1 MRKQKIGYVDLTTG
15 EVKKRDIPESMRR
28 KYLGG
33 RGLDMYLL
41 YNHVKPGCDPLGPD
55 NVFVVSAGLLGGT
68 PAPSSSRFHCGAK
81 SPLTGFIGSSNSG
94 GYFAP
99 ELRFAGFDHLVVKG
113 KSDKP
118 VYLFVNDGEIEVR
131 DASHIWGH
139 DTHDTQQMIR
149 DDLGDQQVKSLCIGQ
164 AGENLVRFAN
174 VRTGAKN
181 AAGRTGMGAVM
192 GSKKLKAIAARGT
205 LGVEIAHPE
214 EALKLY
220 EEKIQKVLR
229 SKATLAI
236 QEYGTMVVF
245 NTSNTAGQIRV
256 RNFQTNTLDH
266 AEHLEP
272 EYMYENYTIGK
283 AACFGCPV
291 HCRHKYIV
299 PEGPFAGTYTE
310 GPEYTTL
317 GAFGTEFGVRRIE
330 TVLRGN
336 HLANMYGFDTLEFGS
351 MASWAIELYE
361 KGLIDDKITGGLKL
375 EWDDEKTIFEL
386 VDQVVFRRGLGD
398 ILAEGPERAIK
409 KLGEDTRYYNM
420 NIKGMSNLHSDERA
434 IPSFALG
441 IGTST
446 RGADHLRSRPII
458 DLFNLPAEVLKNH
471 YGFDVVNDYSVY
483 ETRGKMVW
491 WHETYNPITDSL
503 GICRITT
510 VTFSLNRLGYQDFTE
525 LIRVMTGMEFTPEEL
540 QRMGERIYTLERMF
554 NIREGASRKDDY
566 LPERYYVEPTPA
578 GLEKNRGKKIDRE
591 KYDQM
596 LDENYEMHGWDKNG
610 IPRKETLEELGLD
623 KEPSHIL

>member
-15 EVKKRDIPESMRR
+15 EIEKQDIPQSIRR

-33 RGLDMYLL
+33 RGLDMFLL

-55 NVFVVSAGLLGGT
+55 NVFVISAGLLSGT
-68 PAPSSSRFHCGAK
+68 PSPSPSRFHCGAK

-94 GYFAP
+94 GYFSP

-113 KSDKP
+113 KADKP
-118 VYLFVNDGEIEVR
+118 VYLWVHDGEIEIR
-131 DASHIWGH
+131 DASPIWGH
-139 DTHDTQQMIR
+139 DTIATQQMIR
-149 DDLGDQQVKSLCIGQ
+149 DDLNDQQVKSACIGQ

-181 AAGRTGMGAVM
+181 AAGRTGIGAVM
-192 GSKKLKAIAARGT
+192 GSKKLKAVAARGT
-205 LGVEIAHPE
+205 LGVELAHPE
-214 EALKLY
+214 EALRLY
-220 EEKIQKVLR
+220 EEKIRKVLK
-229 SKATLAI
+229 SKATRAI

-266 AEHLEP
+266 AEQLEP
-272 EYMYENYTIGK
+272 EYMYENFTIGM
-283 AACFGCPV
+283 AGCFGCPI

-299 PEGPFAGTYTE
+299 PEGPFAGIYTE

-317 GAFGTEFGVRRIE
+317 GAFGTEFGVRRLE
-330 TVLRGN
+330 TVLQGN
-336 HLANMYGFDTLEFGS
+336 YLANIYGFDTLEFGS

-409 KLGEDTRYYNM
+409 KLGEDTRYYNI

-441 IGTST
+441 IGTAT
-446 RGADHLRSRPII
+446 RGSDHLRSRPVI
-458 DLFNLPAEVLKNH
+458 DLFNLPTKVLRNH
-471 YGFDVVNDYSVY
+471 YGFDVVNDYSAY
-483 ETRGKMVW
+483 KTKGKVIW
-491 WHETYNPITDSL
+491 WHETYNPVTDSL
-503 GICRITT
+503 GICRIGTI
-510 VTFSLNRLGYQDFTE
+510 TFSLNRLGFQDYVE
-525 LIRVMTGMEFTPEEL
+525 LIRVMTDMEFTPEEL
-540 QRMGERIYTLERMF
+540 QQIGERIYTLERLF

-566 LPERYYVEPTPA
+566 PPERYFVEPTPA
-578 GLEKNRGKKIDRE
+578 GLAKNRGKKIDRE
-591 KYDQM
+591 KYDMM

-610 IPRKETLEELGLD
+610 IPRQETLEKLGLD

>member
-1 MRKQKIGYVDLTTG
+1 MRKQRIAYIDLTTG
-15 EVKKRDIPESMRR
+15 RIEKREIPESMRR
-28 KYLGG
+28 LYLGG
-33 RGLDMYLL
+33 RGLDIYLL

-68 PAPSSSRFHCGAK
+68 LAPSSSRFHCGAK

-94 GYFAP
+94 GFFAP
-99 ELRFAGFDHLVVKG
+99 ELRYAGFDHLVVKG
-113 KSDKP
+113 ASSKP
-118 VYLFVNDGEIEVR
+118 VYLWVHDGEIEIR
-131 DASHIWGH
+131 DASHIWGK
-139 DTHDTQQMIR
+139 DTFLTQQMIR
-149 DDLGDQQVKSLCIGQ
+149 EELGDEQVKSICIGQ

-174 VRTGAKN
+174 VRTGLKN

-214 EALKLY
+214 EALRLY
-220 EEKIQKVLR
+220 QEKARKALR
-229 SKATLAI
+229 SKATRAI

-266 AEHLEP
+266 AESLEP
-272 EYMYENYTIGK
+272 ENMHDNFSIGM
-283 AACFGCPV
+283 AGCFACPI

-299 PEGPFAGTYTE
+299 PEGPYKGVYTE

-317 GAFGTEFGVRRIE
+317 GAFGTEFGIRRLE

-361 KGLIDDKITGGLKL
+361 KGLIDDKVTGGLKL
-375 EWDDEKTIFEL
+375 EWENNDVVFEL

-398 ILAEGPERAIK
+398 ILAEGPERAIQ
-409 KLGEDTRYYNM
+409 KLGEETRYYNI
-420 NIKGMSNLHSDERA
+420 NIKGMSNLHSDERS

-441 IGTST
+441 IGTAT
-446 RGADHLRSRPII
+446 RGADHLRSRPVV
-458 DLFNLPAEVLKNH
+458 DLFNLPPEVLKRH
-471 YGFDVVNDYSVY
+471 YGFDVVNDYSAY
-483 ETRGKMVW
+483 ETKGKVIW
-491 WHETYNPITDSL
+491 WHETYNPVTDSL
-503 GICRITT
+503 GICRIETI
-510 VTFSLNRLGYQDFTE
+510 TFSLNRLGYQDYVE
-525 LIRVMTGMEFTPEEL
+525 LIRAMTGLEFTPEEL
-540 QRMGERIYTLERMF
+540 QLIGERIYTLERLF

-566 LPERYYVEPTPA
+566 PPERYFVEPTPA
-578 GLEKNRGKKIDRE
+578 GLPKNRGKKLDRE

-610 IPRKETLEELGLD
+610 VPRPETLKKLGLD
-623 KEPSHIL
+623 KEPSHML

>member
-1 MRKQKIGYVDLTTG
+1 MRKQRIAYIDLTTG
-15 EVKKRDIPESMRR
+15 RIEKRGIPESLRR
-28 KYLGG
+28 LYLGG
-33 RGLDMYLL
+33 RGLDIYLL
-41 YNHVKPGCDPLGPD
+41 YNHVKPGCDPLSPD

-94 GYFAP
+94 GFFAP
-99 ELRFAGFDHLVVKG
+99 ELRYAGFDHLVIKG
-113 KSDKP
+113 ASSKP
-118 VYLFVNDGEIEVR
+118 VYLWVHDGEIEIC
-131 DASHIWGH
+131 DASHIWGK
-139 DTHDTQQMIR
+139 DTFVTQQMIR
-149 DDLGDQQVKSLCIGQ
+149 EELGDEQVKSICIGQ

-174 VRTGAKN
+174 VRTGLKN

-214 EALKLY
+214 EALRLY
-220 EEKIQKVLR
+220 QEKARKALR
-229 SKATLAI
+229 SKATRAI

-266 AEHLEP
+266 AESLEP
-272 EYMYENYTIGK
+272 ENMHDNFSIGM
-283 AACFGCPV
+283 AGCFACPI

-299 PEGPFAGTYTE
+299 PEGPYKGVYTE

-317 GAFGTEFGVRRIE
+317 GSFGTEFGIRRLE

-361 KGLIDDKITGGLKL
+361 KGLIDDQVTGGLKL
-375 EWDDEKTIFEL
+375 EWDNDEVIFEL

-398 ILAEGPERAIK
+398 ILAEGPERAIQ
-409 KLGEDTRYYNM
+409 KLGEETRYYNI
-420 NIKGMSNLHSDERA
+420 NIKGMSNLHSDERS

-441 IGTST
+441 IGTAT
-446 RGADHLRSRPII
+446 RGADHLRSRPVV
-458 DLFNLPAEVLKNH
+458 DLFNLPPEVLKQH
-471 YGFDVVNDYSVY
+471 YGFDVVNDYSAY
-483 ETRGKMVW
+483 ETKGKVIW
-491 WHETYNPITDSL
+491 WHETYNPVTDSL
-503 GICRITT
+503 GMCRIETI
-510 VTFSLNRLGYQDFTE
+510 TFSLHRLGYQDYVE
-525 LIRVMTGMEFTPEEL
+525 LIRAITGLEFTPEEL
-540 QRMGERIYTLERMF
+540 QQIGERIYTLERLF

-566 LPERYYVEPTPA
+566 PPERYFIEPTPA
-578 GLEKNRGKKIDRE
+578 GLPKNRGKKLDRE

-610 IPRKETLEELGLD
+610 VPRPETLKKLGLD